1 MKCRNPKCDNEVIG
15 RAMTCSVKCR
25 VALHRSVTQ
34 APESVT
40 LSVTP
45 EKPPSPAA
53 VKEADRL
60 LSQKSCGP
68 DSETL
73 EIWDKHKAQH
83 RPTIYPDPVGLGIYA
98 F

>member
-1 MKCRNPKCDNEVIG
+1 
-15 RAMTCSVKCR
+15 MTCSVKCR

-34 APESVT
+34 APESVTLPVT

-83 RPTIYPDPVGLGIYA
+83 RPTIYPDPVGLGVYA
-98 F
+98 